1 MGSLLERS
9 RGFSSFEYG
18 AIKNLQMTG
27 CKVQIC
33 ISKHFHLDTDSS
45 QHFHGTSMRIWFL
58 TCFACCYSS
67 QKFHYNTCAICS
79 SADHLHPDTFPFY
92 DASCVGTF
100 PGLGEATLYCNKC
113 HLRWKSDQLPLS
125 EKFEALIEDESP
137 NERIEI
143 TDCQK
148 GNKQSKNNSVEVY
161 AKVFSEN
168 NLSPSKRCLASCK

>member
-18 AIKNLQMTG
+18 AIKNYQMTG

-33 ISKHFHLDTDSS
+33 ISEHFHLDTDSS
-45 QHFHGTSMRIWFL
+45 QHFHGVSMRISFL

-67 QKFHYNTCAICS
+67 QEFYDKTCASCS
-79 SADHLHPDTFPFY
+79 SADHLHSDTFPFY
-92 DASCVGTF
+92 ASFLGTF

-113 HLRWKSDQLPLS
+113 HLRWKSDQLPLT

-148 GNKQSKNNSVEVY
+148 ENKQSKNNLVAVH

-168 NLSPSKRCLASCK
+168 NLSPSKRCLASYK